1 MNRREWLGGEQLKKE
16 KEKTEDLQEKME
28 KFKNRLVA
36 VEKAKQAQ
44 LEELKLAM
52 QNQRKSVLSR

>member
-1 MNRREWLGGEQLKKE
+1 MNLICQQLYADLEKEKEQNQEFNESARVVGEQLKKE

-36 VEKAKQAQ
+36 VEKAK
-44 LEELKLAM
+44 
-52 QNQRKSVLSR
+52 